1 MSGKGEEIEN
11 VKRDWG
17 NWAWEDGLLKIQ
29 DVEQRKWVGI
39 VVRWYLDFC
48 KREGAKVG
56 TRSAAD
62 FLEWLQREK
71 APSTWA
77 MRQWHN
83 YVIWF
88 MNGGKM
94 PVQKPSYNNRRTRI
108 RPVPESRAPIG
119 TIRDGWENQ
128 LVRSIRKENLLLR
141 TEQTYRGW
149 LKRYLRWL
157 GDRDV
162 REDPERQIT
171 GFLEHLA
178 VSELVAYNT
187 QRQALNALMFF
198 YKTTLEMELGQ
209 LKFQRASKRKRLPVV
224 LSVEEIRRLL
234 LHMQGTPALMAKIAY
249 GGGLRV
255 SELVRLRY
263 KDVDLDRH
271 QIQIRAGK
279 GDKDRQTTLPESVI
293 PLMEIHMERLRSLFD
308 NDRDQDLPGVFLPD
322 ALSRKY
328 PSAGRQIQ
336 WQWLFPNAR
345 LQKDPRSG
353 TIRRHHVTAGA
364 FQKAIYR
371 ASKASGIN
379 KRVTPHVL
387 RHSFATHLLESGTD
401 IRTVQDLL
409 GHTKIETTQ
418 IYLHVMTK
426 PGLGVRS
433 PLDSV

>member
-1 MSGKGEEIEN
+1 MSGKGEKN
-11 VKRDWG
+11 PNAKRAWG
-17 NWAWEDGLLKIQ
+17 NWDWKDGLLKIR
-29 DVEQRKWVGI
+29 DIEQRKWVGI
-39 VVRWYLDFC
+39 VVRWYLDYC
-48 KREGAKVG
+48 KTEGLEISAQ
-56 TRSAAD
+56 SAAD
-62 FLEWLQREK
+62 FLTWLERER

-77 MRQWHN
+77 LRQWHN
-83 YVIWF
+83 YIIWF
-88 MNGGKM
+88 MNGGTM
-94 PVQKPSYNNRRTRI
+94 PVQKPQYNKRKARI
-108 RPVPESRAPIG
+108 QSCPESRTPIANVL
-119 TIRDGWENQ
+119 DSWENQ

-149 LKRYLRWL
+149 LKRYLKWL
-157 GDRDV
+157 GDREVQDH
-162 REDPERQIT
+162 PEKQIT

-198 YKTTLEMELGQ
+198 YKTTLGMQIGQ
-209 LKFQRASKRKRLPVV
+209 LRFPRANKRKRLPVV
-224 LSVEEIRRLL
+224 LSIEEVRRLL

-271 QIQIRAGK
+271 QIHIRAGK

-293 PLMEIHMERLRSLFD
+293 PLMEIHMERLRSLFKKD
-308 NDRDQDLPGVFLPD
+308 LEDELPGVFLPESL
-322 ALSRKY
+322 ARKY

-336 WQWLFPNAR
+336 WQWFFPNAKV
-345 LQKDPRSG
+345 QKDPRTG
-353 TIRRHHVTAGA
+353 IIRRHHVTAGA

-409 GHTKIETTQ
+409 GHSKIQTTQ
-418 IYLHVMTK
+418 IYLHVMSR

-433 PLDSV
+433 PLDNV